1 MSQSKL
7 TLLIGL
13 LAYAVAMRLMP
24 YALRNCDVH
33 LDPTI
38 MFYPWNFSPL
48 TAVCL
53 MSGACLADRRLALIL
68 PLSAMLISNV
78 GIGLLSGHWDWAF
91 PEGTW
96 WLPYA
101 SYAAAVWLGSL
112 LRRTG
117 SRRSLRMAVAM
128 GLGFEVFFFAVSN
141 VPYLYGSASI
151 YPQTLTGLMEC
162 YAAALPFLRNA
173 SISTLAFTLLV
184 FGPLGAFAPHECKQ
198 TLGKLVPEPTK

>member
-24 YALRNCDVH
+24 YALRNCDVQ
-33 LDPTI
+33 LDPSI
-38 MFYPWNFSPL
+38 MFYPWSFSPL

-53 MSGACLADRRLALIL
+53 MSGACLADRRLAVIL
-68 PLSAMLISNV
+68 PLSAMLLSNV
-78 GIGLLSGHWDWAF
+78 GIGFLTGHWEWAF
-91 PEGTW
+91 PRETW

-117 SRRSLRMAVAM
+117 SRHPLLMAVAM

-141 VPYLYGSASI
+141 FPCVYGSASI
-151 YPQTLTGLMEC
+151 YPQTLAGLMEC

-184 FGPLGAFAPHECKQ
+184 FGPLGAFVPLECKQ